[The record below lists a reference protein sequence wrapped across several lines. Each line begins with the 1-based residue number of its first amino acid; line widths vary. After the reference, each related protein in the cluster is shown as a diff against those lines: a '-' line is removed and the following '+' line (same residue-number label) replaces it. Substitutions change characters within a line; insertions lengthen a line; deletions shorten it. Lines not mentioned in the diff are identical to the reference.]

1 MVESLVIRELPIL
14 RMRNPA
20 GLNIYV
26 YGCTTGEFL
35 GSYFYK
41 FINLDVCLPHYL
53 KWHRVLKRKW
63 GLGTTGAKKKK
74 RSTKNVDYLH
84 GQFCGIW
91 FSLGG
96 SATPSH
102 ELSFSRTLHLLIHL
116 LLYSL
121 ILLSMVR
128 TSQTDTHS
136 WFTWLSMMTII
147 ITSFTTS
154 ESFIIS
160 NKVPYPNLAPCFSM
174 MPILFIQFIIPPI
187 DYCYFL
193 LLSLKASNFQFFVH
207 ITVENSCARLIHSPG
222 SFLLWAFSAF
232 SPLCRFQNLL
242 YNLASQRRPK
252 LLPYLHVPCFN
263 CCLTQTCWVKPNYCF
278 PSPSFNQALIMC
290 LLYAKHTHA
299 YAAVLELKN
308 ANTVEWIPALPLVSC
323 IIWPSTLISFHPLS
337 FYL

>member
-1 MVESLVIRELPIL
+1 
-14 RMRNPA
+14 MRNPA

-53 KWHRVLKRKW
+53 KWHRVLKRVWRKW

-74 RSTKNVDYLH
+74 KKEHKKCRSSPGTILWDLILLRRLCHSFK
-84 GQFCGIW
+84 
-91 FSLGG
+91 
-96 SATPSH
+96 
-102 ELSFSRTLHLLIHL
+102 LSFSRTLHLLIHL

-207 ITVENSCARLIHSPG
+207 ITVENSCAWLIHSPG
-222 SFLLWAFSAF
+222 SFLPWAFSAF
-232 SPLCRFQNLL
+232 SPLCRFQSLL

-252 LLPYLHVPCFN
+252 LLPYLRVPCFN
-263 CCLTQTCWVKPNYCF
+263 CSLTQTCWVKPYYCF
-278 PSPSFNQALIMC
+278 PSPSFNQTLIVC
-290 LLYAKHTHA
+290 LLYAKHAHA
-299 YAAVLELKN
+299 CVAVLELKN